1 MSEELKGKT
10 NSNEVL
16 RFVKKVEHYISR
28 YGEES
33 VLEYAPQDKMNL
45 LRKYIEE
52 KRIEE
57 QSNISVPNVKTAT
70 AIKQSTDTRQDILR
84 RQDELK
90 EKNII
95 TGEER

>member
-1 MSEELKGKT
+1 
-10 NSNEVL
+10 
-16 RFVKKVEHYISR
+16 
-28 YGEES
+28 
-33 VLEYAPQDKMNL
+33 MNF

-70 AIKQSTDTRQDILR
+70 AIKQSTNARQDILR
-84 RQDELK
+84 RQDNLK

-95 TGEER
+95 GEER